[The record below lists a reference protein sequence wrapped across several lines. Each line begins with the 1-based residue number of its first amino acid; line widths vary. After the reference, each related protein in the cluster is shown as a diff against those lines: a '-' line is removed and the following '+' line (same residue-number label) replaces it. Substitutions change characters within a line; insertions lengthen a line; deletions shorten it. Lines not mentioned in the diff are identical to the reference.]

1 MKINLLDPRIKTF
14 FKSYLG
20 WILFF
25 LIVWFNGCSGND
37 KTATK
42 TKVIVPAVTGKLESK
57 KPESKPI
64 EIKQEPILEVKK
76 DGLVYK
82 ENPLNK
88 ILVEENKKIKSDYS
102 KMSDSLKSKAFDK
115 AIELNTFS
123 YKSEDKYLKLT
134 IDGIVRGEVQEITPI
149 YEIKEREA
157 EAIVKQT
164 YLRVLAGGSVGINK
178 DLNQAVYK
186 LDVDFQNKKG
196 DMLSVE
202 YLRVNNQDYGMIGF
216 KKSIFNLKR

>member
-1 MKINLLDPRIKTF
+1 MQINILDPRVKTF

-25 LIVWFNGCSGND
+25 VMIWFHGFSVNE
-37 KTATK
+37 TK
-42 TKVIVPAVTGKLESK
+42 TVKVLVPAVTGKLESK

-64 EIKQEPILEVKK
+64 EIKQEPISEVKK
-76 DGLVYK
+76 DGLVYV

-88 ILVEENKKIKSDYS
+88 KLIEENKKLKSDYS
-102 KMSDSLKSKAFDK
+102 KMSDSLKSKAYDK

-134 IDGIVRGEVQEITPI
+134 IDGIVRGEVQQITPI

-157 EAIVKQT
+157 EAVVKQT
-164 YLRVLAGGSVGINK
+164 YLRVLAGGAVGINK
-178 DLNQAVYK
+178 DLNQGIYK
-186 LDVDFQNKKG
+186 FDINFQNKKG
-196 DMLSVE
+196 DILSAE
-202 YLRVNNQDYGMIGF
+202 YLRVNDQDFGMIGF
-216 KKSIFNLKR
+216 KKSILNLKR

>member
-1 MKINLLDPRIKTF
+1 MQINLLDPRIKNF

-25 LIVWFNGCSGND
+25 LMVWFNGCSGNE
-37 KTATK
+37 TK
-42 TKVIVPAVTGKLESK
+42 TVKVIVPAVTGKLETK

-64 EIKQEPILEVKK
+64 EINQEPISEVKK
-76 DGLVYK
+76 DGLVYV

-88 ILVEENKKIKSDYS
+88 KLVEENKKLKSDYS
-102 KMSDSLKSKAFDK
+102 KMSDSLKSKAYDK

-134 IDGIVRGEVQEITPI
+134 IDGIVRGEVQQITPI

-157 EAIVKQT
+157 EAVVKQT
-164 YLRVLAGGSVGINK
+164 YLRVLAGGAVGINK
-178 DLNQAVYK
+178 DLNQGVYK
-186 LDVDFQNKKG
+186 LDVDFQNQKG
-196 DMLSVE
+196 DMLSAE

-216 KKSIFNLKR
+216 KKSILNLKR

>member
-1 MKINLLDPRIKTF
+1 MQINLLDPRIKTF
-14 FKSYLG
+14 VKSYLG

-25 LIVWFNGCSGND
+25 LMVWFNGCSGND
-37 KTATK
+37 KNVTK

-64 EIKQEPILEVKK
+64 EIMQEPISEVKK

-88 ILVEENKKIKSDYS
+88 KLVKENRKLKSDYS

-115 AIELNTFS
+115 AIELNTFT
-123 YKSEDKYLKLT
+123 YKSEDKFLKLT
-134 IDGIVRGEVQEITPI
+134 IDGLVRGEVQQITPI

-157 EAIVKQT
+157 EAVVKQT
-164 YLRVLAGGSVGINK
+164 YLRVLAGGAIGINK
-178 DLNQAVYK
+178 DLNQGVYK
-186 LDVDFQNKKG
+186 LDVDFQNQKG

-202 YLRVNNQDYGMIGF
+202 YLRVNNQDFGLVGF
-216 KKSIFNLKR
+216 KKSILNLK